1 VSNNEDCDDTSTV
14 ASQRFP
20 GNPEVCGDG
29 IDNDCSNDTC
39 DDGCYMTVYASARPS
54 EGNGDYLISTDEN
67 ELTDNGY
74 VPRFTFM
81 TYQNYVPGVTTTW
94 QLLRCINKASYY
106 HFITDDPSICT
117 GGAVL
122 EHQYGYPILDSVSS
136 LRGELGLIRTE
147 ECSATCGDLGTLEW
161 LSEAGVCP
169 WENLICDNTPT
180 GFSTP
185 GLQFKLVRAT
195 EQCWGE
201 PSQ

>member
-1 VSNNEDCDDTSTV
+1 
-14 ASQRFP
+14 
-20 GNPEVCGDG
+20 
-29 IDNDCSNDTC
+29 
-39 DDGCYMTVYASARPS
+39 M
-54 EGNGDYLISTDEN
+54 
-67 ELTDNGY
+67 
-74 VPRFTFM
+74 
-81 TYQNYVPGVTTTW
+81 
-94 QLLRCINKASYY
+94 
-106 HFITDDPSICT
+106 
-117 GGAVL
+117 
-122 EHQYGYPILDSVSS
+122 LDSVSS